1 MAFNADTS
9 GKQIVEYSPDDT
21 YSALIISLER
31 SSHFIIKQTNQ
42 IARTVAIKTKVS
54 WKSWG
59 ENLLITVSPALNG
72 MAELSITSVSKYGL
86 VDWGKNQDNINEIM
100 NMLSC
105 ELQSK
110 YRKVTNPNAVVM
122 GDDIPTQIKKLADLR
137 DAGILT
143 ESEFQQKKSELLSK
157 L

>member
-9 GKQIVEYSPDDT
+9 GKQIVEYTPDDT

-42 IARTVAIKTKVS
+42 TARTVAIKTRVS

-110 YRKVTNPNAVVM
+110 YRKVTTQNAVAM